1 MNFAQEATPNPLLPA
16 GYDLIWSVIVTVIIA
31 VFFYRYLLPKL
42 NVILDERTRKIEG
55 GLQFAEMAQAEA
67 AEAKSGK
74 DRELAVARKE
84 AAGIREEAVSDGGQI
99 VADARTR
106 AQTEAARITENAQR
120 QIDAE
125 RQAAVVSLRADV
137 GGLAAELASRIVGE
151 SLTDDARQSR
161 VIDRFLDELEA
172 SVSTPATA
180 GPSSEAEV

>member
-1 MNFAQEATPNPLLPA
+1 MYLDA
-16 GYDLIWSVIVTVIIA
+16 GVAPGGIA
-31 VFFYRYLLPKL
+31 STITLQTYV
-42 NVILDERTRKIEG
+42 ERTGPAPLAWIEAG
-55 GLQFAEMAQAEA
+55 GYRLVYRDTPSAYFRSRE
-67 AEAKSGK
+67 K